1 MHSPRLLFS
10 TTLGLGRLRPAPG
23 TWGSLPPPALAY
35 VLVLSGF
42 GPQCWI
48 YWLVLVLVLMVF
60 SAGCVLEGDL
70 AEAVLGK
77 KDHGSVCADE
87 TAGQCLPLLALA
99 WAPASVV
106 TGWWP
111 AMLTMG
117 GAFLAFRLTDI
128 VKPWPAMQ
136 IQRVPGGWGVL
147 LDDLVAGLYAA
158 ALVLIAAYVV
168 A

>member
-1 MHSPRLLFS
+1 MQTPRLVLS
-10 TTLGLGRLRPAPG
+10 TTFGLGRLRPAPG

-35 VLVLSGF
+35 VLVLAGF
-42 GPQCWI
+42 GPQSWL
-48 YWLVLVLVLMVF
+48 YWVVLVLVLVVF
-60 SAGCVLEGDL
+60 SAGCVLEGDW

-99 WAPASVV
+99 WAPASVMQP
-106 TGWWP
+106 WWP
-111 AMLTMG
+111 AMLTLG

-128 VKPWPAMQ
+128 VKPPPAMQ

-147 LDDLVAGLYAA
+147 LDDLVAGVYAA
-158 ALVLIAAYVV
+158 ALVLVV
-168 A
+168 AHAVA